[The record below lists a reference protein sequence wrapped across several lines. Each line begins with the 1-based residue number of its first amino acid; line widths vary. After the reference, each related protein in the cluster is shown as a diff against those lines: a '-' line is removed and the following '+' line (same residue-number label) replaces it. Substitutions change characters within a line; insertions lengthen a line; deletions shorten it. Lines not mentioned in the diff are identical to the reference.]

1 MTKFKKRYNVCGRN
15 LLQLRKSLKLS
26 QTDLA
31 RKVQLEGLSIDK
43 KTISLIENEK
53 WGFQDYEIICFAK
66 AMNIPTYIFWM
77 DRQKMRKKVKIKV
90 KINCEED
97 IHCFC

>member
-1 MTKFKKRYNVCGRN
+1 MTKFKKRYNVCGKN

-31 RKVQLEGLSIDK
+31 RKAQLEGLSIDK

-53 WGFQDYEIICFAK
+53 RGFQDYEIICFAK
-66 AMNIPTYIFWM
+66 AMKIPASYIL
-77 DRQKMRKKVKIKV
+77 DGPPENEEKKET
-90 KINCEED
+90 NGEED
-97 IHCFC
+97 MHCFY

>member
-66 AMNIPTYIFWM
+66 AMNIPTSYIL
-77 DRQKMRKKVKIKV
+77 DGPPE
-90 KINCEED
+90 NEEKSED
-97 IHCFC
+97 KSEN

>member
-1 MTKFKKRYNVCGRN
+1 MFSLTKFKKRYNVCGRN
-15 LLQLRKSLKLS
+15 LLRFRKSLKLS

-53 WGFQDYEIICFAK
+53 RGFQDYEIICFAK
-66 AMNIPTYIFWM
+66 AMNIPTSYIL
-77 DRQKMRKKVKIKV
+77 DGPPE
-90 KINCEED
+90 NEEKSED
-97 IHCFC
+97 KSEN

>member
-1 MTKFKKRYNVCGRN
+1 MFSLTKFKKRYNVCGRN

-53 WGFQDYEIICFAK
+53 RGFQDYEIICFAK
-66 AMNIPTYIFWM
+66 AMNIPTSYIL
-77 DRQKMRKKVKIKV
+77 DGPPE
-90 KINCEED
+90 NEEKSED
-97 IHCFC
+97 KSEN

>member
-31 RKVQLEGLSIDK
+31 RKAQLEGLIDK

-53 WGFQDYEIICFAK
+53 RGFQDYEIICFAK
-66 AMNIPTYIFWM
+66 AMNIPTSYIL
-77 DRQKMRKKVKIKV
+77 DGPPE
-90 KINCEED
+90 NEEKSED
-97 IHCFC
+97 KSEN